1 MSSPRDPQEDA
12 GERVSRDDPE
22 EPQPGTDAGDG
33 KPSRSPAAGIRFYRF
48 IVSR

>member
-1 MSSPRDPQEDA
+1 MTSPRDPQEDA
-12 GERVSRDDPE
+12 ARDDPE

-33 KPSRSPAAGIRFYRF
+33 KPSRSSLPGTRFYRY